1 MLNKTRLRFERL
13 ALLLIL
19 LALWEY
25 AVRSGYADIFFFPR
39 PIDIMT
45 RVVEWGQT
53 KNFWKDFSTTLT
65 ETVLGYF
72 VGTATGVASGVYL
85 ALNPRVHGILDPFI
99 KALNSIPRVVLAPIF
114 ILWFGLGVSSKVALA
129 VTLVFFVT
137 FFNALQGVREVDSV
151 VLNNAR
157 ILGASRSNLLRHVY
171 FPAAASWI
179 LSSLRTSVGFAVV
192 GAVIGEYLGSSSGLG
207 HLIAQAQGLFDST
220 GVFAGIVVLS
230 AFVLIL
236 DMLLD
241 RAEARLSRWR

>member
-25 AVRSGYADIFFFPR
+25 AVRSGHVDIFFFPR

-45 RVVEWGQT
+45 RVAEWCQT

-72 VGTATGVASGVYL
+72 VGTATGIASGVYL

-207 HLIAQAQGLFDST
+207 HRIAQAQGLFDST
-220 GVFAGIVVLS
+220 GVFAGIAVLS

>member
-13 ALLLIL
+13 ALLLAIIGF
-19 LALWEY
+19 WEY
-25 AVRSGYADIFFFPR
+25 AVRSGYADTFFFPR
-39 PIDIMT
+39 PVDILQK
-45 RVVEWGQT
+45 VVEWSQT
-53 KNFWKDFSTTLT
+53 GNFWKDFSTTLT

-72 VGTATGVASGVYL
+72 IGTGTGIASGVYL

-114 ILWFGLGVSSKVALA
+114 ILWFGLGISSKVALA

-220 GVFAGIVVLS
+220 GVFAGIAVLS
-230 AFVLIL
+230 AFVLLL
-236 DMLLD
+236 DLLLD